1 MDEKKKFPSYHLM
14 KINYREETR
23 MCVFKDLYSLTQQL
37 FRNLLQIS
45 LYNYIIMLLAG
56 LFLIVKNCN
65 NKKYAVELWLCV
77 LDMEGLQKCCVKK
90 FRTVFLVRIPFVEN
104 KLRKYIHGIH
114 LYITGS
120 FLYIA
125 IYITYNFYKR

>member
-14 KINYREETR
+14 KVNYREETR
-23 MCVFKDLYSLTQQL
+23 MYVFKDLYFLTHSCSEICYRYL
-37 FRNLLQIS
+37 CIT
-45 LYNYIIMLLAG
+45 IIMLLAA

-65 NKKYAVELWLCV
+65 NKKYAVELWLCI
-77 LDMEGLQKCCVKK
+77 LDMEGLQKFVKK